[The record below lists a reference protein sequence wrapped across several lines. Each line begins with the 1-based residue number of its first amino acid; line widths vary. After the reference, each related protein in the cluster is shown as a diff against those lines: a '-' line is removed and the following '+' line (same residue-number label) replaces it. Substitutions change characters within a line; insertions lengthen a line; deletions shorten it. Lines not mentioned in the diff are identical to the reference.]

1 MASSSAAP
9 QPTTTA
15 SEVSIENQSTFL
27 LWFHNCFIG
36 CPSHWH
42 DTPSSPSTTYILA
55 TFETDFFANT
65 SILNAKDI
73 KIWRLDLLANS
84 DGDATKRSKHQGD
97 VLAEE
102 EFMEKWLN
110 TLERECEKSFDGE
123 FLLPLLALDIVFQSP
138 SCVATEGKRANR
150 EKLRLRI
157 PP

>member
-1 MASSSAAP
+1 MASSSAAAPGP

-42 DTPSSPSTTYILA
+42 DTPSSPSITYILA

-65 SILNAKDI
+65 SILNGKDI

-102 EFMEKWLN
+102 EFVEKWLN
-110 TLERECEKSFDGE
+110 TLERECEKLFDGE
-123 FLLPLLALDIVFQSP
+123 FLLLSFARQRCFSVAIVRCDRKKQS
-138 SCVATEGKRANR
+138 
-150 EKLRLRI
+150 
-157 PP
+157 

>member
-1 MASSSAAP
+1 MASSSAAS

-55 TFETDFFANT
+55 TFETNLFADN
-65 SILNAKDI
+65 SVLNAKDV

-84 DGDATKRSKHQGD
+84 DGDATKRSKKQGD
-97 VLAEE
+97 VLADEE
-102 EFMEKWLN
+102 KVSKWLN
-110 TLERECEKSFDGE
+110 TVEKECENAFDGE
-123 FLLPLLALDIVFQSP
+123 FLLHPFSLDVVLQSP
-138 SCVATEGKRANR
+138 SCVATGRSKS
-150 EKLRLRI
+150 
-157 PP
+157 